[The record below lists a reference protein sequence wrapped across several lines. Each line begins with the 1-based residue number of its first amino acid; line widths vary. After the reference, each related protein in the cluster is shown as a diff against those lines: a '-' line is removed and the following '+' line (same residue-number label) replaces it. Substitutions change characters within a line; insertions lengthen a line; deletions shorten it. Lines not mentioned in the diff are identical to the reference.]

1 MASALALGALLLPGS
16 AGAVE
21 APSIKGESVS
31 NVSSTGARLEAEIDP
46 VGTEHGLF
54 FQFQL
59 LHDPGEAPTEL
70 ACPPAPPP
78 GYSVC
83 AGPQSPDVLP
93 LGFIS
98 GSGTQQVT
106 QDVSGLNPGHT
117 YFYRVLAAP
126 ALLTEDAAEWEGP
139 ALVGPSQSFETLS
152 MPQTGPSGQQGSLP
166 PIVNF
171 PILNFI
177 PRPTCERHSAQRHQH
192 CGHRHH
198 HRKHHCGADKRRCG

>member
-1 MASALALGALLLPGS
+1 VVAALLLPGS

-31 NVSSTGARLEAEIDP
+31 NVSATEATLEAEIDA

-83 AGPQSPDVLP
+83 VGPQSPDVLP
-93 LGFIS
+93 LGFVS
-98 GSGTQQVT
+98 GSGTHQVT
-106 QDVSGLNPGHT
+106 QDVSGLDPGHT

-139 ALVGPSQSFETLS
+139 ALVGPSQSF
-152 MPQTGPSGQQGSLP
+152 QTGSLPPTGPGGQQGSPPPPGPPSENGLP
-166 PIVNF
+166 PH
-171 PILNFI
+171 
-177 PRPTCERHSAQRHQH
+177 RACHRHSAKRHGH
-192 CGHRHH
+192 CGHGHH
-198 HRKHHCGADKRRCG
+198 HRKHHCGAHKRHCG